1 MQITELQSQVYYERQ
16 KERQGKM
23 DNWDLPQQKL
33 TIDSLLCYG
42 VEAGDSFVFVSLLCL
57 CVFDGVRSK
66 FDKHLL
72 YR

>member
-1 MQITELQSQVYYERQ
+1 
-16 KERQGKM
+16 M
-23 DNWDLPQQKL
+23 DNWDLPRQKL

-42 VEAGDSFVFVSLLCL
+42 VEAGGSFVFVSLLCL
-57 CVFDGVRSK
+57 CVFGGARSK